1 MIGPFS
7 SRHNTPNPM
16 NRETISLVIRALIT
30 PYRDIK
36 MASLYTFCIFQGLT
50 APPPFKIG
58 EEPAT

>member
-1 MIGPFS
+1 
-7 SRHNTPNPM
+7 M